1 MSDNIDPGKI
11 DKLDLGIDSQ
21 VLEPL
26 DVPAIRIRSQRKRL
40 WQTFIRNR
48 PAILGLFLMF
58 IVLFTA
64 IFADDWFIAIFQGR
78 DPQPL
83 LAPYDPLL
91 QDPANRLA
99 PPSREHWMGL
109 DSYGRDQMSRIIYG
123 SRVSLLVGVAAV
135 LIGGISGAL
144 MGLTGG
150 YQGGKTENFLM
161 RATDVLMA
169 FPSLIMGL
177 MVLAVLGG
185 GLFNMILAIGIVLA
199 PTFARVA
206 HGSTLT
212 VKENEY
218 VEAARSIGSGNFRIA
233 RVHVLPNITSELI
246 VLASIWIATAIR
258 VEANLSF
265 IGLGVSPP
273 TPAWGS
279 MIRDGTKYLFDA
291 PWVSFF
297 PGMAILITVLAFNL
311 LGDGLRDVFDPKLQ
325 H

>member
-1 MSDNIDPGKI
+1 MS
-11 DKLDLGIDSQ
+11 DKLDSGIDSQ
-21 VLEPL
+21 LLAHLE
-26 DVPAIRIRSQRKRL
+26 VPEIRIRSQRKRL
-40 WQTFIRNR
+40 FQTFIRNR
-48 PAILGLFLMF
+48 PAILGVVLMML
-58 IVLFTA
+58 VLFA
-64 IFADDWFIAIFQGR
+64 AFFADDWFIAIFQGR
-78 DPQPL
+78 EPQPL
-83 LAPYDPLL
+83 LAPYDPLE
-91 QDPANRLA
+91 QDAANRLA

-109 DSYGRDQMSRIIYG
+109 DSFGRDILSRIIYG
-123 SRVSLLVGVAAV
+123 ARISLMVGIIAV
-135 LIGGISGAL
+135 LIGGIAGGI
-144 MGLTGG
+144 MGLAGG
-150 YQGGKTENFLM
+150 YQGGKTENLLM

-212 VKENEY
+212 VKQNDY
-218 VEAARSIGSGNFRIA
+218 VQVARSIGAGNLRIA
-233 RVHVLPNITSELI
+233 RVHVLPNITSELV
-246 VLASIWIATAIR
+246 VLASIWIASAIR

-279 MIRDGTKYLFDA
+279 MIRDGTRYLFEA